1 MIKQKLTV
9 EKIVSNNRRAVG
21 RPDRRDGADRRDSDR
36 AERPAEDTSVLTQ
49 ALESEI
55 WEREILHEQL
65 HIVEAQEKEARHAAF
80 HDPLTG
86 LPNRALFKDRLEIG
100 LELAKRH
107 CWTLAVMFLD
117 IDAFKAINDNYG
129 HDIGDSVLCTIS
141 ERLKANTR
149 SDDTVCR
156 YGGDE
161 FLFLLMEV
169 KNKQAVEKIA
179 QSLLKII
186 QQPCI
191 VRKCNSVMQLI
202 INSSIGISMYPQD
215 AETVDDLINSA
226 DKAMYK
232 SKKTKS
238 SYSFAV

>member
-1 MIKQKLTV
+1 MPLH
-9 EKIVSNNRRAVG
+9 KIGS
-21 RPDRRDGADRRDSDR
+21 S
-36 AERPAEDTSVLTQ
+36 S
-49 ALESEI
+49 
-55 WEREILHEQL
+55 QL
-65 HIVEAQEKEARHAAF
+65 HIIEAQEKEAKHAAF

-86 LPNRALFKDRLEIG
+86 LSNRALFKDRLEIG

-169 KNKQAVEKIA
+169 KNKESVEKIA

-191 VRKCNSVMQLI
+191 VKKGDSVIQLI
-202 INSSIGISMYPQD
+202 IKSSIGISMYPQNG
-215 AETVDDLINSA
+215 ETVDDLINSA
-226 DKAMYK
+226 DQAMYLSKK
-232 SKKTKS
+232 SKS
-238 SYSFAV
+238 GYSFA

>member
-1 MIKQKLTV
+1 MIKQKLTAKNAV
-9 EKIVSNNRRAVG
+9 KKNRL
-21 RPDRRDGADRRDSDR
+21 PDGR
-36 AERPAEDTSVLTQ
+36 AERVAEDLSVLAL

-55 WEREILHEQL
+55 WEREILQEQL
-65 HIVEAQEKEARHAAF
+65 NLVKAQEKVARHTAF

-86 LPNRALFKDRLEIG
+86 LPNRALFNDRLEHS

-107 CWTLAVMFLD
+107 GWTLAVMFLD
-117 IDAFKAINDNYG
+117 LDTFKAINDTYG
-129 HDIGDSVLCTIS
+129 HDAGDSVLHTIS
-141 ERLKANTR
+141 TRLKANTR

-191 VRKCNSVMQLI
+191 VKKCDSVIRLSI
-202 INSSIGISMYPQD
+202 TSSMGISMYPQD
-215 AETVDDLINSA
+215 GETADDLIKSA

-238 SYSFAV
+238 GYSFAV

>member
-9 EKIVSNNRRAVG
+9 EKIDCNNRRAVG
-21 RPDRRDGADRRDSDR
+21 RLDRRDGSDRRDSGR
-36 AERPAEDTSVLTQ
+36 AERPTENTSVLTQ

-65 HIVEAQEKEARHAAF
+65 HIVEAQEKEAQHTAF

-161 FLFLLMEV
+161 FLFLLINI

-186 QQPCI
+186 QQPC
-191 VRKCNSVMQLI
+191 VVKNCDSVMQLR

-215 AETVDDLINSA
+215 CETVDDLINSA

-232 SKKTKS
+232 SKLKKS
-238 SYSFAV
+238 GYSFV

>member
-1 MIKQKLTV
+1 MIKRDFIFKKSIRKKRQLIGRSERAAGVVLALT
-9 EKIVSNNRRAVG
+9 KI
-21 RPDRRDGADRRDSDR
+21 
-36 AERPAEDTSVLTQ
+36 
-49 ALESEI
+49 LESEI
-55 WEREILHEQL
+55 WEREMLQEQL
-65 HIVEAQEKEARHAAF
+65 HIIEAQEKEAKHAAF

-86 LPNRALFKDRLEIG
+86 LPNRALFKDRLELG

-129 HDIGDSVLCTIS
+129 HDIGDSVLCSIS
-141 ERLKANTR
+141 ERLKTNTR

-169 KNKQAVEKIA
+169 KNKESVEKIA

-191 VRKCNSVMQLI
+191 LKKGDSVIQLI
-202 INSSIGISMYPQD
+202 IKSSIGISMYPQD
-215 AETVDDLINSA
+215 GETVDDLINSA
-226 DKAMYK
+226 DQAMYRSKMSK
-232 SKKTKS
+232 SG
-238 SYSFAV
+238 YSFA

>member
-1 MIKQKLTV
+1 MIFNLANSMIKHDLTV
-9 EKIVSNNRRAVG
+9 KRIVRKKRLLIGRSERAAGVVLALTKI
-21 RPDRRDGADRRDSDR
+21 
-36 AERPAEDTSVLTQ
+36 
-49 ALESEI
+49 LESEI
-55 WEREILHEQL
+55 WEREMLQEQL
-65 HIVEAQEKEARHAAF
+65 HIIEAQEKEARHAAF

-86 LPNRALFKDRLEIG
+86 LPNRALFRDRLEIG

-129 HDIGDSVLCTIS
+129 HDAGDSVLCTIS
-141 ERLKANTR
+141 DRLKTNTR
-149 SDDTVCR
+149 SNDTVCR

-186 QQPCI
+186 QQPCD
-191 VRKCNSVMQLI
+191 VKKSESI
-202 INSSIGISMYPQD
+202 IRLNITSSIGISMYPQD
-215 AETVDDLINSA
+215 ADTVDDLINSA
-226 DKAMYK
+226 DQAMYQSKK
-232 SKKTKS
+232 SKS
-238 SYSFAV
+238 GYSFAE

>member
-1 MIKQKLTV
+1 MIKRDFIAK
-9 EKIVSNNRRAVG
+9 KIVRKNRLLIGKSERAAG
-21 RPDRRDGADRRDSDR
+21 IILA
-36 AERPAEDTSVLTQ
+36 LTKI
-49 ALESEI
+49 LESEI
-55 WEREILHEQL
+55 WEREMLQEQL
-65 HIVEAQEKEARHAAF
+65 HIVEDKEKEAKFAAF

-107 CWTLAVMFLD
+107 CWALAVMYLD

-129 HDIGDSVLCTIS
+129 HDIGDSVLCIIS

-161 FLFLLMEV
+161 FLFLLLEV

-186 QQPCI
+186 QQPC
-191 VRKCNSVMQLI
+191 VVKKSDSVMRLLV
-202 INSSIGISMYPQD
+202 NSSIGISMYPQD
-215 AETVDDLINSA
+215 AETVDDLINCA
-226 DKAMYK
+226 DQAMYQSKK
-232 SKKTKS
+232 SKS
-238 SYSFAV
+238 GYSFV

>member
-1 MIKQKLTV
+1 MINQILTV
-9 EKIVSNNRRAVG
+9 EKIVRNNRRAAD
-21 RPDRRDGADRRDSDR
+21 RPDRRDGAERRDSGR
-36 AERPAEDTSVLTQ
+36 AERLAENTSILTQ

-65 HIVEAQEKEARHAAF
+65 NIVEAQEKEAQHAAF

-86 LPNRALFKDRLEIG
+86 LPNRALFNDRLEHG

-107 CWTLAVMFLD
+107 GWTLAVMLLD
-117 IDAFKAINDNYG
+117 LDAFKAINDTYG
-129 HDIGDSVLCTIS
+129 HDAGDSVLRTIS
-141 ERLKANTR
+141 KRLKANTR

-156 YGGDE
+156 HGGDE
-161 FLFLLMEV
+161 FLFLLIEV
-169 KNKQAVEKIA
+169 KNKQAVALIA
-179 QSLLKII
+179 QSLIKII
-186 QQPCI
+186 QQPC
-191 VRKCNSVMQLI
+191 VVTQGDSVMQLR

-232 SKKTKS
+232 SKLNKFG
-238 SYSFAV
+238 YSFV